1 MGHLR
6 NSDSEGHSAKNE
18 KSCSICGSHVISA
31 CPVCKAPLRGA
42 YYARKPMYG
51 SSHYDLWSGTSS
63 KAPIVGYTD
72 HRIPSNVT
80 IPAYCHNCG
89 EPYPWTVARL
99 QAFENIV
106 DSLDDISPELKI
118 KLKEFFPDIIT
129 QTPRSEL
136 AVIFLEKALQAAG
149 PFTHSLLK
157 EWIESYAITLCVT
170 LLNLAK

>member
-6 NSDSEGHSAKNE
+6 NSDLEKHLAKNE
-18 KSCSICGSHVISA
+18 KACSICGSHVISA

-51 SSHYDLWSGTSS
+51 SANYDIWSGTSS
-63 KAPIVGYTD
+63 KAPIIGYTD
-72 HRIPSNVT
+72 QRIAHDVN

-99 QAFENIV
+99 QAFETIV
-106 DSLDDISPELKI
+106 DSLDDVSPELKT

-136 AVIFLEKALQAAG
+136 AVIFLEKALKAAG
-149 PFTHSLLK
+149 PFTHSLLE
-157 EWIESYAITLCVT
+157 EWIKAHAITLFT
-170 LLNLAK
+170 ILLNLAK

>member
-51 SSHYDLWSGTSS
+51 SAHYDLWTETCS

-72 HRIPSNVT
+72 QRITSDVK
-80 IPAYCHNCG
+80 IPAYCYSCG

-99 QAFENIV
+99 EAFETIV
-106 DSLDDISPELKI
+106 DSLDDISPELKT

-136 AVIFLEKALQAAG
+136 AVIFLEKALKAAG

-157 EWIESYAITLCVT
+157 EWIKSHAITLFTV